1 MTVTTRAALAA
12 TFALLALAGCKGQPV
27 PVIFEG
33 MDQVRYTRSVLKARD
48 DTVYSSNYID
58 AIGGFRPGTEA
69 KITLYSAERIDLL
82 LNKQPHHMFP
92 SQGSFDT
99 SQPQRFLEKYFVA
112 SPEEIGLDAKGEV
125 LQEAAAAPPEAAAA
139 AGVPAPADDGAGAA
153 EAAPGEGVH
162 EFRLDKMAEAT
173 RISVMQGRVAVG
185 MTKHEVYMAL
195 GPPLQV
201 GHDQSAINLPLEAI
215 MGSDRWLYYGHWAQR
230 SLSFGLG
237 GKRVLN
243 FSGGKLTHMEK

>member
-12 TFALLALAGCKGQPV
+12 ALALLALTGCKGQPV

-33 MDQVRYTRSVLKARD
+33 MDEVRYTRAVLKARD

-69 KITLYSAERIDLL
+69 KITLYSEDRIDLL
-82 LNKQPHHMFP
+82 LNKQPHRMFP

-99 SQPQRFLEKYFVA
+99 SQPQRFLEKYFVS
-112 SPEEIGLDAKGEV
+112 SPEEIGLDANGEV
-125 LQEAAAAPPEAAAA
+125 LQPAAPEAGAPAEGEAAAGAPGPEDGAPP
-139 AGVPAPADDGAGAA
+139 AD
-153 EAAPGEGVH
+153 GVH
-162 EFRLDKMAEAT
+162 AFRLDAMPEAT

-201 GHDQSAINLPLEAI
+201 GHSQPAINLPLEAI
-215 MGSDRWLYYGHWAQR
+215 MGSDRWVYYGHWAQR

-237 GKRVLN
+237 GRRVLN